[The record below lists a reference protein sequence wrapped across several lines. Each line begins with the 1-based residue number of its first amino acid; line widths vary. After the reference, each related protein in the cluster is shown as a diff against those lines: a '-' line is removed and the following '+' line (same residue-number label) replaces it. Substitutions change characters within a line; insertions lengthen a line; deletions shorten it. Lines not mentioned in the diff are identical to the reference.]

1 MSHQHNAMRLI
12 ASLVNLKSLI
22 VNSKMLTG
30 ACAAPVAPHQSEQLR
45 LAVRGTWGTTRL
57 DVDFASITIVGR
69 AMTFPVF
76 R

>member
-45 LAVRGTWGTTRL
+45 LAVRGT
-57 DVDFASITIVGR
+57 
-69 AMTFPVF
+69 
-76 R
+76 